1 MKSSSW
7 PVEPQK
13 TMAETVLVVDD
24 EKDVLH
30 SIMRLLADL
39 ELDILT
45 AGRAGEALQVM
56 TDQAGLAYDPAL
68 LELFQEVDQ
77 DRAVRAQ
84 PVPAV

>member
-1 MKSSSW
+1 
-7 PVEPQK
+7 
-13 TMAETVLVVDD
+13 MAETVLVVDD

-45 AGRAGEALQVM
+45 AGRAGESLQVM
-56 TDQAGLAYDPAL
+56 TDQAGRAYDPAAL
-68 LELFQEVDQ
+68 LELFQEVVQ

-84 PVPAV
+84 PVPAG

>member
-7 PVEPQK
+7 PVEPEK

-56 TDQAGLAYDPAL
+56 TDQAGRAYDPAL
-68 LELFQEVDQ
+68 LELFQEVVQ

-84 PVPAV
+84 PVPAG

>member
-45 AGRAGEALQVM
+45 AGRAGESLQVM
-56 TDQAGLAYDPAL
+56 TDQAGRAYDPAL
-68 LELFQEVDQ
+68 LELFQELVQ
-77 DRAVRAQ
+77 DRAVLAQ
-84 PVPAV
+84 PVPAG